1 MWKISCHR
9 ACKLPSST
17 VGLQWGLSRASSPGW
32 TNVAPSIFLQG
43 EVLQPRS
50 CPTGSA
56 CSWPCPSSTHAA
68 LSMWSRHPREMWG
81 TRVSSVGPL
90 QVPQLC
96 VCQIPLRKYQ
106 HTPMCPWAWERRAVR
121 QCPVTEIKAHCNLGS
136 GEGAVLM
143 AKCSLILGVFSRL
156 PQSWERWVESW
167 TTAQQP
173 KEGETG

>member
-1 MWKISCHR
+1 MRSVQGLFSRLNKCSSLNLSSRRGAPAQVLSCR
-9 ACKLPSST
+9 ECLLMA
-17 VGLQWGLSRASSPGW
+17 V
-32 TNVAPSIFLQG
+32 
-43 EVLQPRS
+43 
-50 CPTGSA
+50 
-56 CSWPCPSSTHAA
+56 PSSTHAA

-121 QCPVTEIKAHCNLGS
+121 QCPMTEIKAHCNLGS